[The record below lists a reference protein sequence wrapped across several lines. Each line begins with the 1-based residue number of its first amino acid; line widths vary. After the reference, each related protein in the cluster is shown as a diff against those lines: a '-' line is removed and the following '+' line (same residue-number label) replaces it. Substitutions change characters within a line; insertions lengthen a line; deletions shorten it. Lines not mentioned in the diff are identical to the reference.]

1 MEPFPEGV
9 FADTTAKAIIN
20 GNEDR
25 FIGKNESNLWKETAE
40 EMELMIFGQKKQN
53 HLFIFLNNSVARI
66 PLSRK

>member
-1 MEPFPEGV
+1 MESFPEGV

-25 FIGKNESNLWKETAE
+25 FIGKNESSLWKETAE
-40 EMELMIFGQKKQN
+40 EMELMIFGQKKT

>member
-40 EMELMIFGQKKQN
+40 EMELMIFDQKN
-53 HLFIFLNNSVARI
+53 LFIFLNNSVAGI

>member
-9 FADTTAKAIIN
+9 FADTTEKAIIN

-40 EMELMIFGQKKQN
+40 EMELMIFGQKKTKPFVYFPQ
-53 HLFIFLNNSVARI
+53 
-66 PLSRK
+66 